1 MALDHARLVTVSDL
15 HRYAEMHQGRDV
27 LPDLIKQL
35 VYASCDVRECRIPG
49 RDDTNQTGL
58 DGLVATDVGF
68 PPFVPDG
75 ESWWELSNDK
85 NPRRKASKDLAERS
99 KRTAAEKAGAT
110 FVFATFRPWSE
121 ASQRTWKAT
130 NSAAGFRDLRILDAT
145 QLADWLAHWPA
156 VARWL
161 LVAMGDVK
169 STAALRCVAE
179 HWEGLQR
186 GRTRTDPKVPPKI
199 FLIHRQQAVDAV
211 AELFSGTRNAAWLA
225 VENGRDAQDFVAAVV
240 ASGDPETQRTW
251 SLRCVFVD
259 GAAEWMAMVR
269 LRTRHVLVPGDQ
281 LDLAEREDLRRAAE
295 QAGHAIVVPTSGGAG
310 SGQQLCQ
317 LLPPPA
323 TEVDLVLNQAG
334 WARSSVQRLLGDG
347 FSSLSVL
354 KRRLAGEPDAPA
366 YSNCTVRREL
376 ARACLL
382 GGWHE
387 GSELDLTAVAEV
399 LGQPFEQWRDAVI
412 STITQPG
419 TPVRLHDR
427 TWRFVAHGEAWE
439 ALGATLVDDDLRR
452 FEVVALRVLCE
463 PDPEFELPKEE
474 RWVASVR
481 GRRRMHSAVLRRGI
495 AETLALLGA
504 RTSVLSAVSHGVA
517 ESLAARVVRTL
528 LHGADAAR
536 WFALHDLLPVLAEAA
551 PDRFLDSVENA
562 VADPSASP
570 FVQLFAQEG
579 GPMGGRTYTSGLLW
593 ALETVAWHSRYH
605 GRAILVLAALASID
619 PGGRW
624 MNRPANSLTTILLPW
639 LPQTTAPLVARV
651 AAIREV
657 ATRFD
662 DVGWKLL
669 VSLLPG
675 ERRSSSGS
683 HRPTWRTGLMAGW
696 IEGVDDGS
704 YVEQEEAYAGL
715 ALDLASGNT
724 ARVAELI
731 PRCARLLPTLRAK
744 LLDQVV
750 PGLRS
755 EAPDNL
761 RPVWEA
767 LMALAVRHRSA
778 PDAPW
783 VLPTGEIAAVERA
796 AAILAPQDPA
806 LEHVRLFDFRLPG
819 RSGVDIREW
828 QRREDEQRKNAVQEV
843 LAKNGMSGI
852 RSMLGAA
859 KSWQLLGQALGEAHD
874 DTGSVDR
881 EILPQGLASMDSKEG
896 EFARAFLVARW
907 KSQGWNWVD
916 GLDMSDWTT
925 QQRALLFANLPVTRE
940 GWERAAAQ
948 LGNDVAL
955 YWQAIPHWPWMQEGT
970 WLDAAEQLLE
980 HGRPVTAVHL
990 CAIASSEDVVRRVDL
1005 SLRALRACLEI
1016 PEPDAV
1022 KDPSS
1027 VQSLVQWLQE
1037 QQGVD
1042 QDALSMIEWG
1052 YLGVIDHM
1060 HGVGPKTLDARL
1072 ASDPALFC
1080 EAVRLVYRSEHEA
1093 EDAPSVPMSPT
1104 QQRMADAAYRLLD
1117 GMEAVPGR
1125 MADGSFDGA
1134 AFGSWFADVQRSAS
1148 QTGHL
1153 PSALSQ
1159 VGRLIGR
1166 AAAAIDWMQKMP
1178 ELAVAL
1184 DAEGSDRMRIAF
1196 RVQLFN
1202 NRGVFSPNGGRS
1214 EDALA
1219 QRYDDAAG
1227 HAEGKGWFRLA
1238 AVLRELA
1245 EEYRRDAERER
1256 RDQGLR

>member
-1 MALDHARLVTVSDL
+1 MEHARLVTVADL
-15 HRYAEMHQGRDV
+15 HRYADMHQGREV

-35 VYASCDVRECRIPG
+35 VYASCSVRECRIPG
-49 RDDTNQTGL
+49 RDDTNQAGL
-58 DGLVATDVGF
+58 DGLVATDVGS

-75 ESWWELSNDK
+75 ESWWELSNDQ
-85 NPRRKASKDLAERS
+85 NPSRKASKDLTERG
-99 KRTAAEKAGAT
+99 KRSAIEKARAS

-121 ASQRTWKAT
+121 ASQHTWKAT
-130 NSAAGFRDLRILDAT
+130 HSGTGFRDLRILDAT

-161 LVAMGDVK
+161 LVAMGDVQN
-169 STAALRCVAE
+169 TAALRCVAE

-186 GRTRTDPKVPPKI
+186 GGTHTYPKVPPQI
-199 FLIHRQQAVDAV
+199 FLIHRQPAADAV
-211 AELFSGTRNAAWLA
+211 AELFAGTRNAVWLA
-225 VENGRDAQDFVAAVV
+225 VENGRDAQDFVAAEV
-240 ASGDPETQRTW
+240 ASRDPETQRTW
-251 SLRCVFVD
+251 SSRCVFVD
-259 GAAEWMAMVR
+259 GAEEWMAMVR
-269 LRTRHVLVPGDQ
+269 LRTRHILVPGDQ

-295 QAGHAIVVPTSGGAG
+295 QAGHATVVPTSGAAG
-310 SGQQLCQ
+310 SGQQVFQ
-317 LLPPPA
+317 LLPPPV

-334 WARSSVQRLLGDG
+334 WARASVLRLLGDG
-347 FSSLSVL
+347 FSSMSVL

-366 YSNCTVRREL
+366 YSNWSVRREL

-387 GSELDLTAVAEV
+387 GLEQDLTAVAEV
-399 LGQPFEQWRDAVI
+399 LGQPFGHWRDAVI
-412 STITQPG
+412 SHITQPG

-439 ALGATLVDDDLRR
+439 ALGATLVDADLKR
-452 FEVVALRVLCE
+452 FEAVALRVLSE

-474 RWVASVR
+474 RWMASIR
-481 GRRRMHSAVLRRGI
+481 GTKRTHSAVLRRGS

-504 RTSVLSAVSHGVA
+504 RARVLSVASHGLA
-517 ESLAARVVRTL
+517 ESLAARVVRAL
-528 LHGADAAR
+528 LHGADVAR

-551 PDRFLDSVENA
+551 PDAFLASVENA
-562 VADPSASP
+562 LADPSASP

-579 GPMGGRTYTSGLLW
+579 GPMGGRTYTSGLFW
-593 ALETVAWHSRYH
+593 ALETLAWHPRYQ
-605 GRAILVLAALASID
+605 GRSILVLAALASID
-619 PGGRW
+619 PGGQW
-624 MNRPANSLTTILLPW
+624 MNRPANSLATILLPW

-651 AAIREV
+651 AAILQV

-662 DVGWKLL
+662 GVAWKLL

-675 ERRSSSGS
+675 ERQSSSGS
-683 HRPTWRTGLMAGW
+683 HRPMWRTGLMEGW
-696 IEGVDDGS
+696 GEGVDNGS
-704 YVEQEEAYAGL
+704 YIEQVEAYAGL
-715 ALDLASGNT
+715 ALDRASGNS

-731 PRCARLLPTLRAK
+731 PRCAKLPPAIRAK
-744 LLDQVV
+744 LLYHIV
-750 PGLRS
+750 PALRDKP
-755 EAPDNL
+755 PDEL
-761 RPVWEA
+761 RLVWEA
-767 LMALAVRHRSA
+767 LMALSARHRSA
-778 PDAPW
+778 PGAPW
-783 VLPTGEIAAVERA
+783 VLPTEEIEAIERA
-796 AAILAPQDPA
+796 AAIVAPQDPA

-828 QRREDEQRKNAVQEV
+828 QRRGDEQRRNAVQEV
-843 LAKNGMSGI
+843 LAKKGMTGI
-852 RSMLGAA
+852 RSMLGAV

-881 EILPQGLASMDSKEG
+881 EILPQGLASMDAKEG

-907 KSQGWNWVD
+907 KSRGWSWVH
-916 GLDMSDWTT
+916 GLDMSAWTA

-948 LGNDVAL
+948 LGNDFAL
-955 YWQAIPHWPWMQEGT
+955 YWRAIPHWPWMQEGT

-1005 SLRALRACLEI
+1005 SLRALRASLES

-1022 KDPSS
+1022 NDPSS

-1072 ASDPALFC
+1072 ATDPALFC

-1093 EDAPSVPMSPT
+1093 EDPPSVPMSPS

-1117 GMEAVPGR
+1117 GMQAVPGR
-1125 MADGSFDGA
+1125 GGDGSFDGA
-1134 AFGSWFADVQRSAS
+1134 AFGSWFADVQRLAS
-1148 QTGHL
+1148 ETGHL

-1166 AAAAIDWMQKMP
+1166 AAAATDWMLKMP

-1202 NRGVFSPNGGRS
+1202 NRGVFSPTGGRA

-1219 QRYDDAAG
+1219 KRYDDEAG
-1227 HAEGKGWFRLA
+1227 HAEGKGWFPLA

-1245 EEYRRDAERER
+1245 DEYRRDAERER
-1256 RDQGLR
+1256 REEGRR